1 MKIASLLVSICFA
14 TLVSTTAI
22 AAGCEQG
29 APPVLV
35 DGSSAT
41 EEQMAETMKAVKAYI
56 LATEEFQA
64 CLEASGKG
72 GKMDIEAY
80 NKSATRM
87 EALAT
92 DFNKQLKTFKA
103 RSNG

>member
-1 MKIASLLVSICFA
+1 MKFASLAIAAFLA
-14 TLVSTTAI
+14 TLVATAAT
-22 AAGCEQG
+22 AASCEQG
-29 APPVLV
+29 TPPTLI
-35 DGSSAT
+35 DGAT
-41 EEQMAETMKAVKAYI
+41 ASEAQMAETMKAVKAYI

-64 CLEASGKG
+64 CLEAAGKA
-72 GKMDIEAY
+72 GKLDIEAY
-80 NKSATRM
+80 NKSAARM